1 MILTLYGP
9 SNATLGNDSIHTYTI
24 NDNDGTPTVSFSSTS
39 SSDSEA
45 VSSVSVDIEIPFASE
60 SDIEVDYVIT
70 GTATGSGVDFNLAN
84 GTVTIIAG
92 AKTGTI
98 TIVEIIDD
106 TLNESDETG
115 ALSLSVMV

>member
-1 MILTLYGP
+1 MMVLQQYHFL
-9 SNATLGNDSIHTYTI
+9 L
-24 NDNDGTPTVSFSSTS
+24 TS

-45 VSSVSVDIEIPFASE
+45 VSSISVDIEIPFASE

-106 TLNESDETG
+106 YIE
-115 ALSLSVMV
+115 